1 VTPYPNVADVRETN
15 TKDNAGLVYYCIQR
29 DKIYKDV
36 LDHLAT
42 DTVRMTPSFRHGY
55 REFNNEIRVRII
67 NDCWIGAQVN
77 SEWRRP
83 HVPKVERIDLEE
95 NCKYRISLDRV

>member
-1 VTPYPNVADVRETN
+1 MAHVRETN
-15 TKDNAGLVYYCIQR
+15 TKDNAGLVYHCIQR

-42 DTVRMTPSFRHGY
+42 DTVRMTPSFSHGY
-55 REFNNEIRVRII
+55 SEFHNEIRANSNIN

-77 SEWRRP
+77 SAWRRP
-83 HVPKVERIDLEE
+83 RVPKVERTDLEE
-95 NCKYRISLDRV
+95 NSMYLISLDRV

>member
-1 VTPYPNVADVRETN
+1 MYPTRQN
-15 TKDNAGLVYYCIQR
+15 LQR
-29 DKIYKDV
+29 RNGPPGNGQS
-36 LDHLAT
+36 T
-42 DTVRMTPSFRHGY
+42 DDAFIHGY
-55 REFNNEIRVRII
+55 REFHNEIRVKII

-95 NCKYRISLDRV
+95 NSMYRISLDRV

>member
-1 VTPYPNVADVRETN
+1 MADVRETN
-15 TKDNAGLVYYCIQR
+15 TKDNAGLVYHCIQR

-36 LDHLAT
+36 LDHLAR

-55 REFNNEIRVRII
+55 REFQNEIRANIVMIVELVHKWTVRGE
-67 NDCWIGAQVN
+67 D
-77 SEWRRP
+77 P

-95 NCKYRISLDRV
+95 NSMYRISLDRVWK